1 MNQLSNT
8 SRKLH
13 DRACDLVILFM
24 VYFRFSKMVE
34 ITRKISQNGSIISVM
49 QKPYRSAYIKLC
61 RKIFKQKISSS
72 ASITSRTLLF
82 SLNDL

>member
-1 MNQLSNT
+1 MSEASCTFYILYAVMNQLSNT

-34 ITRKISQNGSIISVM
+34 ITRKISQMEVLLV
-49 QKPYRSAYIKLC
+49 LC
-61 RKIFKQKISSS
+61 RSHTVPLTLNCAVKFSNKQ
-72 ASITSRTLLF
+72 
-82 SLNDL
+82 